1 MAPRE
6 GIARLEQY
14 GYTPDEA
21 GFLYL
26 AALHS
31 GYFLRRQFNEFLGQ
45 ERGAN
50 AQRFVEKLVARRHAQ
65 RERYQ
70 VNQFV
75 YHIRGKG
82 IYSRLGQVDNRN
94 RREKTP
100 FIVKRKLMC
109 LDFVLAHLDHRFL
122 ATEAEKVE
130 YFVVERGIEVES
142 LPSRRYQSRS
152 TTETTERFFIE
163 KFPMYLDASSS
174 SLTAPV
180 VHFAYV
186 DEGVQS
192 LEGFSTFARQHRRLF
207 EALRHFEV
215 VYVGTESRWFA
226 RAETIFRNQFPGT
239 STVTLLS
246 PEARELIDYFE
257 ARRKFETRDFRGLDT
272 NRIVQYRQEKLKFA
286 GDANDQ
292 LYRRWL
298 DGGTNAL
305 YPQSDGTHDAR
316 FRPHLLT
323 HEYGMFG
330 GIQRAS

>member
-1 MAPRE
+1 MPKE
-6 GIARLEQY
+6 GITRLEQY

-50 AQRFVEKLVARRHAQ
+50 AQRFVEKLIARRHAQ

-70 VNQFV
+70 LNQFV

-100 FIVKRKLMC
+100 FTVKRKLMC

-142 LPSRRYQSRS
+142 LPGRCYQSRS

-163 KFPMYLDASSS
+163 KFPMYLNASSS
-174 SLTAPV
+174 CGAVPL

-192 LEGFSTFARQHRRLF
+192 LEGFSTFVRQHRRLF

-226 RAETIFRNQFPGT
+226 RAEAILRNQFAGT
-239 STVTLLS
+239 STVTLLA
-246 PEARELIDYFE
+246 PEARELIEYFE

-298 DGGTNAL
+298 DGGINAL
-305 YPQSDGTHDAR
+305 HPQSRGTVEAR

-323 HEYGMFG
+323 H
-330 GIQRAS
+330 

>member
-21 GFLYL
+21 GFLFL

-31 GYFLRRQFNEFLGQ
+31 GYFLRRQFNEFLCQ

-100 FIVKRKLMC
+100 FTVKRKLMC

-122 ATEAEKVE
+122 ATETEKVE

-215 VYVGTESRWFA
+215 VYVAAESRWFA
-226 RAETIFRNQFPGT
+226 RAEAIFRNLFPGL
-239 STVTLLS
+239 SSVASLS
-246 PEARELIDYFE
+246 PEEHELIDYFE

-298 DGGTNAL
+298 DGGTNAM
-305 YPQSDGTHDAR
+305 YPRSGETHEVR
-316 FRPHLLT
+316 FRPYLLS
-323 HEYGMFG
+323 HEYGIFG
-330 GIQRAS
+330 GIRRAS